1 MFKGGQEAI
10 EAPSI
15 LRSLSGAS
23 AELVLSSLLISLLSL
38 ALPIAMLH
46 VYDRV
51 LAQAGLA
58 TFWALASA
66 VIVALV
72 LETLLRS
79 LRARVVARVGGAWE
93 ARAQAGAM
101 AVLTRTPLA
110 RFERS
115 GAGLYLERLASIA
128 TVREAYSGAAFQALL
143 DLPFCL
149 LYVAMMAH
157 LSLAL
162 AAIPVLLAAF
172 YLAASLI
179 VGRRLRRTVAALAE
193 GEERRFNMLFDV
205 LSHIHTVKALG
216 LEQQMLRRNERLIL
230 RCASARGSLAAL
242 SGHGHG
248 AALLLASVGAGLVA
262 AVGAIE
268 VIEGRLTVGALG
280 ACLLLNGRALQPL
293 SAALTVFTRA
303 EVLRGTAQRLS
314 EITSLPAV
322 PPAPPLSAPH
332 GEVRIENA
340 LVRRDD
346 GTAVLAGLDLVVPAG
361 TTIGITARNG
371 AGKTTL
377 LRLISGLASP
387 LHGRVLIDG
396 SDLASV
402 DPDSIPA
409 AVAYL
414 PTQATLVRGT
424 LIENLTMHR
433 PALMARARAVAAELG
448 LDAVAATLP
457 QGYDTPL
464 GEGGVLLPRGAV
476 QLIGIAR
483 ALAPGPR
490 VVLFDEANVFLD
502 AAGDHAMHAL
512 LARLRGHCT
521 VILVSSRP
529 STLALAS
536 RRYTLANG
544 RLSEAS

>member
-1 MFKGGQEAI
+1 MLGQEPI

-51 LAQAGLA
+51 LAQGGVA

-66 VIVALV
+66 VVVALV
-72 LETLLRS
+72 LETLLRCI
-79 LRARVVARVGGAWE
+79 RARVVARVGGAWE

-101 AVLTRTPLA
+101 GVLSRTPLA

-157 LSLAL
+157 LSPTL
-162 AAIPVLLAAF
+162 AAIPVLLATV

-179 VGRRLRRTVAALAE
+179 VGHHLRRTVADLAE

-230 RCASARGSLAAL
+230 RCAAARRALASL

-248 AALLLASVGAGLVA
+248 AALLLTSIGAGLVA
-262 AVGAIE
+262 AFGAIE
-268 VIEGRLTVGALG
+268 VIEGRITVGALG

-303 EVLRGTAQRLS
+303 EVLRGTAHRLA
-314 EITSLPAV
+314 EITSLPVA
-322 PPAPPLSAPH
+322 PPAPPLSVSR
-332 GEVRIENA
+332 GEVRIECA
-340 LVRRDD
+340 LVRRGN
-346 GTAVLAGLDLVVPAG
+346 GTAVIAGLDLVVPAG
-361 TTIGITARNG
+361 AMIGITARNG
-371 AGKTTL
+371 TGKTTL
-377 LRLISGLASP
+377 LRLISGLATP
-387 LHGRVLIDG
+387 LHGRVTIDG
-396 SDLASV
+396 IDLSHV

-409 AVAYL
+409 SVAYL
-414 PTQATLVRGT
+414 PTQAALVRGT

-433 PALMARARAVAAELG
+433 PALASRARAVAAELG

-464 GEGGVLLPRGAV
+464 GDGGALLPRGAV
-476 QLIGIAR
+476 QLVGIAR

-490 VVLFDEANVFLD
+490 VILFDEANVFLD
-502 AAGDHAMHAL
+502 AAGDRAMHAL

-529 STLALAS
+529 STLALAE
-536 RRYTLANG
+536 RRYTLADA
-544 RLSEAS
+544 RLSEAT